1 MPPKPL
7 LALLQEN
14 LMVFPVLKS
23 SISLW
28 ASLADETGY
37 KLSDNLVQALT
48 FRCLI
53 LAYFAFFCCLSFSSV
68 FFFGGGRGGIS

>member
-1 MPPKPL
+1 M
-7 LALLQEN
+7 LQEN
-14 LMVFPVLKS
+14 LMVFRVLKS

-28 ASLADETGY
+28 ASSADEAEY

-68 FFFGGGRGGIS
+68 FFWGGGRGVYQLRRLMQF